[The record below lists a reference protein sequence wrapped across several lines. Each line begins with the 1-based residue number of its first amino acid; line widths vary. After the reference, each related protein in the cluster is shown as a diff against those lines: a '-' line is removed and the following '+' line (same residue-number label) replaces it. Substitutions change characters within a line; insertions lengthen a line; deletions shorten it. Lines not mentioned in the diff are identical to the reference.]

1 MGVPAVSIPEKL
13 FFKIGEVCEIV
24 GVQAH
29 VLRYWETEFP
39 MFSPQKNRAGQR
51 TYRKRDVEIALRIKE
66 LLYEDL
72 YTIAGAKKRLT
83 ADLRNG
89 GKLNKPFEAEQPTQ
103 TQTFNPQPQTQT
115 TPQPRYTPDTE
126 PESVERLRPRPPQP
140 RIYTKAETPTPQPQT
155 QPPQVSKYAPREVY
169 QREPYSNPQPAPQ
182 RESYNVSQLTH
193 QPAPPP
199 PQRQEIRNEVTRL
212 PLPTER
218 KTATTEKQQSM
229 SGVIFELREL
239 LAMMDANDAEMKKLN
254 RRR

>member
-72 YTIAGAKKRLT
+72 YTIAGAKKRLS

-89 GKLNKPFEAEQPTQ
+89 VKSNKSFESEEPA
-103 TQTFNPQPQTQT
+103 QTFNPQP
-115 TPQPRYTPDTE
+115 PQESQQRYIPE
-126 PESVERLRPRPPQP
+126 PESEPIERLRPRPPQP
-140 RIYTKAETPTPQPQT
+140 RIYPKVEQPLSQSQPVSSYSRDSYARDSYSTQQPTPVSP
-155 QPPQVSKYAPREVY
+155 QPPQVS
-169 QREPYSNPQPAPQ
+169 QRPEP
-182 RESYNVSQLTH
+182 
-193 QPAPPP
+193 
-199 PQRQEIRNEVTRL
+199 RNEVARM
-212 PLPTER
+212 PLPSER
-218 KTATTEKQQSM
+218 KPAQTEKRESM
-229 SGVIFELREL
+229 SGLVFELREL
-239 LAMMDANDAEMKKLN
+239 LAMMDANDVEMKKLN